1 MSSTTT
7 TTTPSKSA
15 AKAIRVRK
23 ITPFLWFDDQIEDA
37 VEFYVST
44 FDNSRVLNIS
54 RDPVGVGGA
63 KGRVLTASFV
73 LAGQEFMALNGG
85 PQFKFTEAISFF
97 VDCETQEQVDA
108 LWARLTSGGGEESQ
122 CGWLKDKFGLSWQIV
137 PRALG
142 EMLQD
147 KDPEKAKR
155 VMEAMLQMKK
165 IDIAGLKRA
174 YDQR

>member
-1 MSSTTT
+1 MATASSATATEAPT
-7 TTTPSKSA
+7 KG
-15 AKAIRVRK
+15 IRVKK
-23 ITPFLWFDDQIEDA
+23 ITPFLWFDDRIEDA
-37 VEFYVST
+37 VNFYVST

-63 KGRVLTASFV
+63 KGRVFTATFE
-73 LAGQEFMALNGG
+73 LAGQDVMALNGG
-85 PQFKFTEAISFF
+85 PEFKFNEAFSFF
-97 VDCETQEQVDA
+97 VDVETQEQVDA
-108 LWARLTSGGGEESQ
+108 LWERLTSGGGEESQ

-147 KDPEKAKR
+147 RDPAKAKR
-155 VMEAMLQMKK
+155 VMDAMLQMKK